1 MRPGRCLV
9 PAMREPWR
17 TRLLGVLGRPRSK
30 RTLIVSALIVQA
42 VVLGAGWF
50 LTFRI
55 VQRSFGRVVEGIVQ
69 EQNREIV
76 ERVASLLPSV
86 MDDVE
91 FGGED
96 WERLQQV
103 IEGEALQDLPAGGF
117 ACLIEPDGR
126 LLCHPD
132 IRDQP
137 RLRNFS
143 FGGMQIAESL
153 DPDAAR
159 QPVISAGAPGSPSS
173 GILEFPG
180 EFHYVATQPIESNG
194 LRLLVHQPVGGLIKV
209 GKENTSWILIIAA
222 FSAVGVLS
230 VSGFGLNILLR
241 RYEGAQER
249 LNHQMKEHLQVARR
263 IQRAT
268 LPSSVP
274 KVPGYE
280 FHGWSEP
287 ADETGGDTFDFVELE
302 GGREV
307 AIMIADASGH
317 GIGPALAI
325 AQLQGMAHLSWRQ
338 ERDPLDVARILN
350 ERMVAQLPDGRFV
363 TAWFGVLDH
372 TTGRLRMIS
381 SGQDPQLVYRA
392 ATGRVERLPTDT
404 VPLGILDGLEGDSCR
419 EIELEPGDTLLVASD
434 GIAETAFDGEQF
446 GVERV
451 AEILRANNTRTPV
464 AITDAVRRAVGEF
477 SHEQAAADDRTVV
490 VVQRQPS
497 ETAGGPSHILPASGA

>member
-1 MRPGRCLV
+1 M
-9 PAMREPWR
+9 
-17 TRLLGVLGRPRSK
+17 LGRPRSK
-30 RTLIVSALIVQA
+30 RALIVSALVIQA

-69 EQNREIV
+69 DQNREIA

-91 FGGED
+91 FGGND
-96 WERLQQV
+96 WEKLQRI
-103 IEGEALQDLPAGGF
+103 IESETLASLPAGGF

-132 IRDQP
+132 IRTDP
-137 RLRNFS
+137 SLRNFS
-143 FGGMQIAESL
+143 FSGMQIAESL
-153 DPDAAR
+153 DPEAGH
-159 QPVISAGAPGSPSS
+159 QPVISAGSPGAPTS

-180 EFHYVATQPIESNG
+180 EFHYVATQPIEENG
-194 LRLLVHQPVGGLIKV
+194 LRLLVHQPVSGLIEA
-209 GKENTSWILIIAA
+209 GQSSTQWILIIAGVA
-222 FSAVGVLS
+222 AVGVLS
-230 VSGFGLNILLR
+230 ISGLGLNMLLR

-249 LNHQMKEHLQVARR
+249 LNHQLKEHLLVARR

-268 LPSSVP
+268 LPSSLP
-274 KVPGYE
+274 KVAGYA
-280 FHGWSEP
+280 FFGWNEP
-287 ADETGGDTFDFVELE
+287 ADETGGDTFDFVELA

-325 AQLQGMAHLSWRQ
+325 AQLQAMAHILWRR
-338 ERDPLDVARILN
+338 ERDPLAVARVLN

-404 VPLGILDGLEGDSCR
+404 VPLGILDGLEGDGCR
-419 EIELEPGDTLLVASD
+419 EIELEPGDTLLLASD
-434 GIAETAFDGEQF
+434 GIAETALNGEQF
-446 GVERV
+446 GVERL
-451 AEILRANNTRTPV
+451 AEVLHANNTRTPEE
-464 AITDAVRRAVGEF
+464 ITGAVRLAVSQF
-477 SHEQAAADDRTVV
+477 SRDRPAADDRTVV
-490 VVQRQPS
+490 VVQRRSTTVLAGES
-497 ETAGGPSHILPASGA
+497 ERILPASGA